1 MENEMNGPDYN
12 EDAGTGALPADNP
25 SDLVD
30 NSPEN
35 PTTSGLTAGGT
46 GTSID
51 TGESQAGGATGS
63 GGGLTGRIGGKGTDG
78 GSNSGTLW
86 SGTGMPPKPE
96 DPLEG
101 E

>member
-1 MENEMNGPDYN
+1 MENDTNGDFN
-12 EDAGTGALPADNP
+12 EDAGTGALWADNP

-46 GTSID
+46 GDSIE
-51 TGESQAGGATGS
+51 TGMSQAGGATGS
-63 GGGLTGRIGGKGTDG
+63 GGGVTGRIGGKGTTG
-78 GSNSGTLW
+78 GSSSGSLW

-96 DPLEG
+96 DPNED